1 MKQVFSRH
9 YSSKYWALTFPPILL
24 DLEHKMPKKKKK
36 KKKAKY
42 TKLSFVPTAQLLQN
56 QKV

>member
-36 KKKAKY
+36 KKAKY

>member
-36 KKKAKY
+36 AKY

>member
-9 YSSKYWALTFPPILL
+9 YSSKYWALTYPPILL
-24 DLEHKMPKKKKK
+24 DLEHKMPKKK

>member
-36 KKKAKY
+36 KKKAKK
-42 TKLSFVPTAQLLQN
+42 TKKNFVPKAQLQ
-56 QKV
+56 QKKNV